1 MSNDDIDTTEQ
12 IYETERG
19 YTLHVSSKRGTGTRD
34 EDKVSL
40 TAHTE
45 TLDQLTR
52 QRAKING
59 IVTAEMDARREHQ
72 PDNESDNDDE

>member
-45 TLDQLTR
+45 TLDQLNQ

-72 PDNESDNDDE
+72 PDETGETDD